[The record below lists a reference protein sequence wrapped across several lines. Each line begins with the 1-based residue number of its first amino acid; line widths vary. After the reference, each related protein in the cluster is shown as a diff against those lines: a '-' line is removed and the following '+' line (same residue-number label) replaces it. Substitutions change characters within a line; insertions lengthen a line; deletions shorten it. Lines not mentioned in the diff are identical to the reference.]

1 MNFAECR
8 RKLKIGKRFMLKRK
22 FKVIY
27 WLNGN
32 QCVKE
37 IEASSKYEAKQ
48 RFYFTTVADDIIRIE
63 EVKE

>member
-1 MNFAECR
+1 M
-8 RKLKIGKRFMLKRK
+8 KRK

-32 QCVKE
+32 QCEKE
-37 IEASSKYEAKQ
+37 IIADSKYDAKM
-48 RFYFTTVADDIIRIE
+48 RFYLTTSADDIIRIE

>member
-1 MNFAECR
+1 M
-8 RKLKIGKRFMLKRK
+8 KRK

-37 IEASSKYEAKQ
+37 IEAASKYEAKM
-48 RFYFTTVADDIIRIE
+48 RFYLTQAADDIIRIE

>member
-1 MNFAECR
+1 M
-8 RKLKIGKRFMLKRK
+8 KKK

-32 QCVKE
+32 IKTAYV
-37 IEASSKYEAKQ
+37 IADSKYNAKTK
-48 RFYFTTVADDIIRIE
+48 FYFNNVADDIVRIE